1 MSRNRVRADKVLSK
15 VSIFANL
22 DESQQFEILN
32 KMEHQKFERDTNI
45 CTQGD
50 VADKFYII
58 VNGTCSVYVQGKGKV
73 ATLTKH
79 QFFGEA
85 VCSET
90 ESLRSAT
97 VTADLNGTHVLYITR
112 TVLLIFIKKFF
123 SAPGEDG
130 KNSII
135 QTIRAKGGWRKLSNQ
150 LPTPGNRSMAQSGL
164 LHFAQKG
171 REAESKRNKNEKP
184 GSTTSTT
191 TDDLKKEVIKRVDAL
206 VLKSTM
212 NNE

>member
-85 VCSET
+85 ACSET
-90 ESLRSAT
+90 ESFRSAT

-112 TVLLIFIKKFF
+112 KLLLVFIEKFL
-123 SAPGEDG
+123 SAPVEDG
-130 KNSII
+130 KNSMI
-135 QTIRAKGGWRKLSNQ
+135 QSIRAKGMWRKVSTQ
-150 LPTPGNRSMAQSGL
+150 LPKPGRRSMAQSGL
-164 LHFAQKG
+164 LHFAQG
-171 REAESKRNKNEKP
+171 REAASKRDINDKP
-184 GSTTSTT
+184 GSTSSTLSTT
-191 TDDLKKEVIKRVDAL
+191 TDDPK
-206 VLKSTM
+206 
-212 NNE
+212 